1 MFDRPGV
8 PAPRRGKGRG
18 SVLVVEDEFLV
29 ALDLE
34 RQLLELGCEVMGPVA
49 SMRDARA
56 LVAAGAPDLVLL
68 DVALLDG
75 RSAPLA
81 VELRRAGIP
90 FLLITGYGEGHL
102 EDEIFRDAARLDKPC
117 DAGALHAVL
126 GQLLPT

>member
-34 RQLLELGCEVMGPVA
+34 RQLLELGCEVVGPVA
-49 SMRDARA
+49 SMREARA
-56 LVAAGAPDLVLL
+56 LVAAEPPDLVVL

-75 RSAPLA
+75 RSGPLA
-81 VELRRAGIP
+81 AELRRAGIP
-90 FLLITGYGEGHL
+90 FLLITGYSDGHL
-102 EDEIFRDAARLDKPC
+102 EEEVLLAAPRLDKPC
-117 DAGALHAVL
+117 DAGALDAVL
-126 GQLLPT
+126 DRLLPL